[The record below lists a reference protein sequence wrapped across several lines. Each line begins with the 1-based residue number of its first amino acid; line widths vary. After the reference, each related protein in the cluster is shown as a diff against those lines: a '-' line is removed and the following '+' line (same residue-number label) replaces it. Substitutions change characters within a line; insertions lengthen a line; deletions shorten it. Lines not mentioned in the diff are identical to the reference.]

1 VQKKGEFMSIE
12 EKQNFPTFQNSNSV
26 EYPQNEREVATL
38 IRKFY
43 KSNIPIELIGSGS
56 KRKIGKTL
64 QCAKTLNLS
73 KLNGIIEYLPEELYI
88 KVKAG
93 TSIKA
98 IEQELKKN
106 NQQLV
111 FEPIDFGYFLN
122 GESDYGTAAGQV
134 ACNIS
139 GSRRFKVGSVRD
151 HVLGFRGVNGR
162 GEIIKSGGVVVK
174 NVTGYDLSKLICGSY
189 GTLVALTE
197 ITFKVL
203 PLPEESKTLVINN
216 QKIEKAVHFLD
227 KSISSSNDISGAVF
241 FPDRPMISGS
251 SMNIENTFK
260 LNDLKQEGSITAI
273 RIEGSKNSIDH
284 RIENL
289 INELQIINLNVSILE
304 VHQSEVFWN
313 KVKTLEFF
321 SNSKNSIIRIVIPP
335 SECVNLI
342 YQFSS
347 KFKYYLD
354 WGGALMWLEVFE
366 LSEEMFESIR
376 KKVVKRGGYVTMIKN
391 SNYLPYVED
400 VFTISSERF
409 NISQNIKKSFDPKRI
424 LNPGKMYTGI

>member
-1 VQKKGEFMSIE
+1 MSIE

-73 KLNGIIEYLPEELYI
+73 KLDGIIEYLPEELYI

-139 GSRRFKVGSVRD
+139 GSRRFKVGSIRD

-241 FPDRPMISGS
+241 FPDKPMISGS

-289 INELQIINLNVSILE
+289 INELQIINLNISILE

-313 KVKTLEFF
+313 KVKALEFF
-321 SNSKNSIIRIVIPP
+321 SNSKNNIIRIVIPP

-342 YQFSS
+342 YQFSN

-376 KKVVKRGGYVTMIKN
+376 RKVVKRGGYVTMIKN

>member
-1 VQKKGEFMSIE
+1 MSIE

-139 GSRRFKVGSVRD
+139 GSRRFKVGSIRD

>member
-1 VQKKGEFMSIE
+1 MSIE

-313 KVKTLEFF
+313 KVKALEFF
-321 SNSKNSIIRIVIPP
+321 SNSKNNIIRIVIPP

>member
-1 VQKKGEFMSIE
+1 MSIE

-139 GSRRFKVGSVRD
+139 GSRRFKVGSIRD

-241 FPDRPMISGS
+241 FPDKPMISGS

-289 INELQIINLNVSILE
+289 INELQIINLNISILE

-313 KVKTLEFF
+313 KVKALEFF
-321 SNSKNSIIRIVIPP
+321 SNSKNNIIRIVIPP

-376 KKVVKRGGYVTMIKN
+376 RKVVKRGGYVTMIKN

-409 NISQNIKKSFDPKRI
+409 NISQNIKKSFDPKGI